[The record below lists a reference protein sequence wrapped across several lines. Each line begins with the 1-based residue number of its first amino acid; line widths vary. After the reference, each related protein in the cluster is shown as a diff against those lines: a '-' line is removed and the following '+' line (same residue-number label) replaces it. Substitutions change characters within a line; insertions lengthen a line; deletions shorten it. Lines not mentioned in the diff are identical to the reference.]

1 VRRPSVWA
9 RLVGAHG
16 AVVEGVDL
24 DKHPG
29 GGGVVLVVSVRVSRR
44 GRSRCGVCQRRCPG
58 YDRGAG
64 RRRWRALD
72 LGTVPAVIEAEAPR
86 VTCPRHGVVVAAVP
100 WARHQAGHTRDFD
113 DTVAWLAV
121 ATSKS
126 AVCELLRIAW
136 RTVGAIITRVEADFT
151 ARTDRLAGL
160 RRIGIDEVSYKRGHK
175 YLTVVVDH
183 DTGRLVW
190 AAPGRDKTTV
200 HAFFDALGAR
210 RAGQLTHVSADA
222 AEWIGVVVAD
232 RAPQA
237 VRCADAFHVVAW
249 ATEALDEVRRSAWN
263 SARRVAGATR
273 RAGGGRQLAKGTE
286 VSRRLKG
293 ARYALWKN
301 PENLTE
307 RQRDKLTW
315 IGKTDP
321 TLHRAYLLKEGLRY
335 VFQVKGDQG
344 KEALDRWLAWAAR
357 SRIPAFVDLGRR
369 IRRYRL
375 QIDAAL
381 DSGLSNA
388 LIEATNTKIRVLTRV
403 AFGFADPYALIA
415 LAMLSLGGGRPTL
428 PGR

>member
-9 RLVGAHG
+9 RLVGAQG

-113 DTVAWLAV
+113 DTVAWMAV

-136 RTVGAIITRVEADFT
+136 RTVGAIITRVEAAFT

-190 AAPGRDKTTV
+190 AAPGRDKKTV

-237 VRCADAFHVVAW
+237 ADASW
-249 ATEALDEVRRSAWN
+249 PRPPRSAAN
-263 SARRVAGATR
+263 SKEPGMRCGRTPRTSPSDNAT
-273 RAGGGRQLAKGTE
+273 
-286 VSRRLKG
+286 S
-293 ARYALWKN
+293 
-301 PENLTE
+301 
-307 RQRDKLTW
+307 
-315 IGKTDP
+315 
-321 TLHRAYLLKEGLRY
+321 
-335 VFQVKGDQG
+335 
-344 KEALDRWLAWAAR
+344 
-357 SRIPAFVDLGRR
+357 
-369 IRRYRL
+369 
-375 QIDAAL
+375 
-381 DSGLSNA
+381 
-388 LIEATNTKIRVLTRV
+388 
-403 AFGFADPYALIA
+403 
-415 LAMLSLGGGRPTL
+415 
-428 PGR
+428 